1 MYFAELQTAL
11 VCVCE
16 KWLKDKMLLPI
27 THGNNLSQHRQ
38 AKRNSRAEFRNLE
51 LVSVLA
57 NLLVHSGE
65 GREADGA
72 VIKNNDQQLS
82 GLFAL
87 LRTGAL
93 AMSWTQ
99 YEA

>member
-1 MYFAELQTAL
+1 MAERQNA
-11 VCVCE
+11 V
-16 KWLKDKMLLPI
+16 
-27 THGNNLSQHRQ
+27 THYTRKHNLSQHRQ

-57 NLLVHSGE
+57 NLLVRSGE
-65 GREADGA
+65 GKEADGA
-72 VIKNNDQQLS
+72 VIKNNVQQLS

-99 YEA
+99 HEA